1 MFLRN
6 RTSLDVSLARGRIT
20 DDVAVVAVV
29 VRVPLRIEDA
39 GLVPPLE
46 PLEARET
53 DPPARVALAPV
64 WHGVSVTAAGH
75 ASGPPSPPFVCPVI
89 FRVGDVERRLIVF
102 GERCWERRFG
112 GSLEASP
119 AAPFDRIALGFTRAF
134 GGGYDLPPGLLPG
147 TDLPHPGLRVSYP
160 LNADGVGYYPDERA
174 AVGAPLPCIERPDQ
188 LLKHWNDTPEPAG
201 FTPCPDL
208 VAWRTEHTPSPT
220 PSLAADTARH
230 LMRMRHHAPPPLIF
244 DDVPA
249 GTRIELLGLGQGPLR
264 FAVPAA

>member
-1 MFLRN
+1 
-6 RTSLDVSLARGRIT
+6 
-20 DDVAVVAVV
+20 
-29 VRVPLRIEDA
+29 
-39 GLVPPLE
+39 
-46 PLEARET
+46 
-53 DPPARVALAPV
+53 V

-160 LNADGVGYYPDERA
+160 LNANGVGFYPDERA
-174 AVGAPLPCIERPDQ
+174 AVGSPLPSIERPDQ
-188 LLKHWNDTPEPAG
+188 LLRRWNDQPEPAG

-208 VAWRTEHTPSPT
+208 VAWRMRDEAAGRAQQPEPAQALPFTLPT
-220 PSLAADTARH
+220 LRIQ
-230 LMRMRHHAPPPLIF
+230 HHAPPWLIF
-244 DDVPA
+244 DDVPV
-249 GTRIELLGLGQGPLR
+249 GTPIELHGLRASPLR
-264 FAVPAA
+264 FL